1 MSNLT
6 LSKFTRLNESLSPEE
21 LSETELTRLEN
32 AVLDNETGHIKKRGG
47 FARFNTNQVDS
58 SDSVKSLHE
67 VITSAGTNY
76 LLAGINSKLRKST
89 DGTGSWSD
97 VTSKGTPPYR
107 MQAYEDQ
114 FIFTEGNVAPFVV
127 TGDTLGDVFDLEITP
142 MDVSGVTTG
151 YASGGSLT
159 ANSFYMWVFCYITVT
174 GELSPPSQPI
184 MHRIGLASLGSTD
197 GTNKRV
203 GFKDLPASSDTRV
216 VGIVAFRT
224 QANSSLFY
232 YHSQLPNLTFNWLD
246 QKADT
251 DLGIDGFDFINCP
264 SASKYITLHKER
276 IWHGN
281 IKRNIKNFIMPA
293 LSNALAGFNATEYG
307 LGGSVAMTASFETYL
322 DKGTIAGTLA
332 AGDYQYRFEFI
343 DSEGFRSDPY
353 DTNTVT
359 LNGTTE
365 TSLRMFGF
373 PYLLG
378 NKSIVRCDAYR
389 SKNGGTFYKTY
400 SFDPNYIYSGA
411 AFDSEFDQ
419 GLADGDAYVTNV
431 ISESSPCGLAFS
443 EIGQPA
449 HYPLENLRN
458 IFPDDG
464 DEITGIEDDNDGILI
479 FKKNSICKIYT
490 SGSPSNWWVKKLLAN
505 IGCSEPNSIGKEGN
519 DYYFVHYN
527 KIYKLNTSGG
537 FEDIGETI
545 KDTLATPTIYFRA
558 ATISKRWY
566 ILSIS
571 TSLTATLGQYLLV
584 WDLMLKTWYKFD
596 LIYLSLVLGI
606 KQHGGNTGT
615 ILLANADYILY
626 YGTGTVDTS
635 TGSNVDIVPAVRT
648 KTFKVPDGISLI
660 RLTKNNCNYKKQD
673 GKTLTI
679 TVGEP
684 DSAVTNTFA
693 DAVDAA
699 NSSDW
704 KTYEDR
710 TKDTDSL
717 KTTPKLYVQFSGA
730 GLIEL
735 GTFRQEF
742 YPVNRGKQSR

>member
-1 MSNLT
+1 M
-6 LSKFTRLNESLSPEE
+6 
-21 LSETELTRLEN
+21 
-32 AVLDNETGHIKKRGG
+32 
-47 FARFNTNQVDS
+47 
-58 SDSVKSLHE
+58 
-67 VITSAGTNY
+67 
-76 LLAGINSKLRKST
+76 
-89 DGTGSWSD
+89 
-97 VTSKGTPPYR
+97 
-107 MQAYEDQ
+107 
-114 FIFTEGNVAPFVV
+114 
-127 TGDTLGDVFDLEITP
+127 
-142 MDVSGVTTG
+142 
-151 YASGGSLT
+151 
-159 ANSFYMWVFCYITVT
+159 
-174 GELSPPSQPI
+174 
-184 MHRIGLASLGSTD
+184 
-197 GTNKRV
+197 
-203 GFKDLPASSDTRV
+203 
-216 VGIVAFRT
+216 
-224 QANSSLFY
+224 
-232 YHSQLPNLTFNWLD
+232 
-246 QKADT
+246 
-251 DLGIDGFDFINCP
+251 
-264 SASKYITLHKER
+264 
-276 IWHGN
+276 
-281 IKRNIKNFIMPA
+281 
-293 LSNALAGFNATEYG
+293 
-307 LGGSVAMTASFETYL
+307 
-322 DKGTIAGTLA
+322 
-332 AGDYQYRFEFI
+332 
-343 DSEGFRSDPY
+343 
-353 DTNTVT
+353 
-359 LNGTTE
+359 
-365 TSLRMFGF
+365 
-373 PYLLG
+373 
-378 NKSIVRCDAYR
+378 
-389 SKNGGTFYKTY
+389 
-400 SFDPNYIYSGA
+400 
-411 AFDSEFDQ
+411 
-419 GLADGDAYVTNV
+419 
-431 ISESSPCGLAFS
+431 
-443 EIGQPA
+443 
-449 HYPLENLRN
+449 
-458 IFPDDG
+458 
-464 DEITGIEDDNDGILI
+464 
-479 FKKNSICKIYT
+479 
-490 SGSPSNWWVKKLLAN
+490 
-505 IGCSEPNSIGKEGN
+505 
-519 DYYFVHYN
+519 HYN

-679 TVGEP
+679 TVVEP